1 MDQFLL
7 YLIAI
12 NAVTFVAF
20 VLDFL
25 LCMWK
30 PGLED
35 APANALV
42 MDVFPIAGGALGM
55 LLALFV
61 LTGLGRG
68 RRMNKDNVA
77 WWFLAIVCLIAW
89 GLIASVRLG
98 LVGMSVSIDGLFSG
112 WNLDKLKV
120 LGIYLVVVN
129 IITFIVFALDKRAAT
144 REAVR
149 SGRTP
154 EARLLGLCLAGG
166 SVGGMLAMHV
176 VRHKTKKRYF
186 VWGLPCFVVL
196 HIAVVLY
203 AHMVGII

>member
-35 APANALV
+35 APANAFV
-42 MDVFPIAGGALGM
+42 MDVFPISGGALGM
-55 LLALFV
+55 LLALFM

-77 WWFLAIVCLIAW
+77 WWFLAIVCLIVW
-89 GLIASVRLG
+89 GLIATVRLG
-98 LVGMSVSIDGLFSG
+98 LVGMNVSIDGLFSG

-129 IITFIVFALDKRAAT
+129 IITSIVFALDKRVAM
-144 REAVR
+144 REDGR

-166 SVGGMLAMHV
+166 SVGGMFAMHV
-176 VRHKTKKRYF
+176 VRHKTKKWYF